1 MTWPIKSSGETKN
14 IKTTQNSNQVMHI
27 ISNILILP
35 KGLFSCHMGTS
46 LVSKK
51 TGMERCDLWSYCGF
65 YLIGYLIFS
74 SACSKYSDRWGPGL
88 GWCQIS
94 STLWRDILTSPSL
107 LLSRGNFMK
116 DKDVQVDQSF

>member
-51 TGMERCDLWSYCGF
+51 TGMERCDLWSYSGV
-65 YLIGYLIFS
+65 YSIGYLIVPLHVPNILI
-74 SACSKYSDRWGPGL
+74 GGGL
-88 GWCQIS
+88 GWDGARHLQ
-94 STLWRDILTSPSL
+94 LFGATS
-107 LLSRGNFMK
+107 
-116 DKDVQVDQSF
+116 

>member
-51 TGMERCDLWSYCGF
+51 TGMERCDLWSYSGV
-65 YLIGYLIFS
+65 YSNGYHFNNRIS
-74 SACSKYSDRWGPGL
+74 QVENISTKEYKKNSYDM
-88 GWCQIS
+88 QI
-94 STLWRDILTSPSL
+94 
-107 LLSRGNFMK
+107 M
-116 DKDVQVDQSF
+116 Q